1 MVETSPPSA
10 APAVAPPAHAPAHAR
25 IDVLDGFRAIGVLLV
40 MGFHYGPRWS
50 HPWTSQH
57 VLPYGDMLSGIVPF
71 LYGRSHA
78 CMFFILSGF
87 VILLTLER
95 CTNVLDFF
103 RKRVARLQPTLL
115 LCATIT
121 TAMTYA
127 FAPHEWIQGPV
138 SFVLSVLMIDPHIV
152 QPLLPHMKL
161 GWVDGAYWTLA
172 VEARFYILVAI
183 LFLLGKKAFL
193 PVWLGL
199 TVVAFLL
206 GWPHIARLP
215 ELSWPRMILMPTYTP
230 YFTIGICLFEVY
242 RAKAWRLLPTIG
254 FVGATAMVLVNALWW
269 TRFAF
274 EPAIGRAI
282 VNACWITAFVLFAI
296 ESPLVRPLGW
306 RPLTVLG
313 GAGYSLF
320 LLHEAAGAAL
330 MRPFDALGVWPP
342 LILVISVLSMI
353 ALSLAIHRWFEEPA
367 RVWLLKAS
375 QGMVARVSVS
385 APWLNYH
392 PSRQSR

>member
-1 MVETSPPSA
+1 MVETPPKAAA
-10 APAVAPPAHAPAHAR
+10 APAPAHAHAR
-25 IDVLDGFRAIGVLLV
+25 IDVLDGFRAVGVLLV

-50 HPWTSQH
+50 HPWTNQH

-95 CTNVLDFF
+95 CTSVLDFL

-115 LCATIT
+115 LCAAIT
-121 TAMTYA
+121 TAMIW
-127 FAPHEWIQGPV
+127 FLAPHNWIRDPV
-138 SFVLSVLMIDPHIV
+138 SFVLSVLMIDPHML
-152 QPLLPHMKL
+152 QPWFPHTQL

-172 VEARFYILVAI
+172 VEARFYILVAL
-183 LFLLGKKAFL
+183 LFLLGRKAFL

-199 TVVAFLL
+199 TVVAFFL
-206 GWPHIARLP
+206 GYPGIARLP

-230 YFTIGICLFEVY
+230 YFTIGICLFEIY

-254 FVGATAMVLVNALWW
+254 FVVGTAMVLVNALWW
-269 TRFAF
+269 TRFAY

-282 VNACWITAFVLFAI
+282 VNAVWIAAFVLFVI
-296 ESPLVRPLGW
+296 ESPVVRPLGW
-306 RPLTVLG
+306 RPLTILG

-330 MRPFDALGVWPP
+330 MRPFETLGVWPP
-342 LILVISVLSMI
+342 LILVISVVSMI
-353 ALSLAIHRWFEEPA
+353 ALALAIHRWFEEPA
-367 RVWLLKAS
+367 RVWLLKAT
-375 QGMVARVSVS
+375 QGMVARVSAL
-385 APWLNYH
+385 APWLDYQ
-392 PSRQSR
+392 PAPAKPR